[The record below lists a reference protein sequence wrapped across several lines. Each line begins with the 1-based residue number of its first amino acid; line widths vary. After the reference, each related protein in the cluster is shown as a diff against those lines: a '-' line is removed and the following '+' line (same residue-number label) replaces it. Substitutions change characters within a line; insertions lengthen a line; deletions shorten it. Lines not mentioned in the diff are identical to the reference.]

1 MQFDEVQTN
10 IMQNVILE
18 NRKKLTLTGIKD
30 VLSFDDE
37 IVIVESELGLLNIK
51 GADLRVNKISVETGD
66 VIVEGTIRA
75 IEYADKD
82 LSPKQGLMSK
92 IFKWWTMNL
101 MSFYLLF

>member
-92 IFKWWTMNL
+92 IFKWWAMNL